1 MTTTVSAT
9 MCPCNWC
16 KTWIDRGVM
25 AYNTNCNTFERK
37 IKELSTRISTAKG
50 LSIGPSLL
58 IYSFLACKTKE
69 IKTYCLDCATF
80 DIKFSTS
87 GRIIKAPMR
96 LSDESFVKGSGHSHC
111 DQYDRG
117 YDSGLFR
124 DIEKEDCSDLNN
136 FIVDDDEI
144 ILDDVSESS
153 SEEQEDEWNEDSSSD
168 EEEWSESD

>member
-1 MTTTVSAT
+1 MTTTVSTT

-25 AYNTNCNTFERK
+25 AYNTNSNTFEKK

-50 LSIGPSLL
+50 LPIGPSLV
-58 IYSFLACKTKE
+58 IHSFLAHKTDD

-96 LSDESFVKGSGHSHC
+96 LGDESFVKGSGHGHC

-124 DIEKEDCSDLNN
+124 DTEKEDCSDLNN

-144 ILDDVSESS
+144 ILDDVSEYS
-153 SEEQEDEWNEDSSSD
+153 SEEEEWNEDSSSD
-168 EEEWSESD
+168 EEEWSETD